1 MPQLYRSS
9 AFSPPKSGGGVNQA
23 AFPGVWSYRKAV
35 RPLLDSYIAQYGARL
50 YGLCR
55 ALTGS
60 AFEADDLYQETWLK
74 ALQAI
79 HQYDSNR
86 PFGPWITRI
95 CVNTYRSQLRRLSR
109 SPFLA
114 FRSTQALEDA
124 LQSAPTPGAEDYSD
138 LQNAIDQL
146 PEKLRLTVILFYFED
161 LDVAAAAQALHVPTG
176 TVKSRLHKARAMLKE
191 VLTHGDDLPF

>member
-1 MPQLYRSS
+1 M
-9 AFSPPKSGGGVNQA
+9 NQA

-95 CVNTYRSQLRRLSR
+95 CVNTYRS
-109 SPFLA
+109 
-114 FRSTQALEDA
+114 A
-124 LQSAPTPGAEDYSD
+124 LQRLARASVFDGFSSPEEKQARLDAIPAPEGEDFSALHAAVD
-138 LQNAIDQL
+138 AL
-146 PEKLRLTVILFYFED
+146 PEKLRLAVILFYFRDMD
-161 LDVAAAAQALHVPTG
+161 LASAARVLNIPPG
-176 TVKSRLHKARAMLKE
+176 TMKSRLNHARKKLKE
-191 VLTHGDDLPF
+191 ALEHETDLPF